1 MFELKLN
8 EKNEIAS
15 FQLLEVEF
23 KKLRQEGSLEDSRES
38 NSEWMR
44 DRRVVGLWDF
54 EDDCVTDNGE
64 YTVQIICKCQ
74 LWSSNK
80 MFSIISNNLC
90 WMVEVVA
97 LEPFVQGSTG
107 LWYLWFVQKF
117 IIFGLKFPV
126 DFYHKS
132 PIS

>member
-1 MFELKLN
+1 MTTMFKSNKESMFELKLN

-74 LWSSNK
+74 L
-80 MFSIISNNLC
+80 
-90 WMVEVVA
+90 
-97 LEPFVQGSTG
+97 
-107 LWYLWFVQKF
+107 
-117 IIFGLKFPV
+117 
-126 DFYHKS
+126 
-132 PIS
+132 